1 MKHLSIIVKV
11 EHRVYNNHDSA
22 ESVSVL
28 DQYRLGSDASMGG
41 FRNGKSR
48 RA

>member
-1 MKHLSIIVKV
+1 MKHPAIIVKV

-28 DQYRLGSDASMGG
+28 DQYRLRSDASMGG
-41 FRNGKSR
+41 FQHGKSR